1 MDSIIDVLIRKEEFG
16 RINIKECFVEW
27 GEEKLSQNPKKYIY
41 NSTLIFH
48 ENTDMDYY
56 KDLAENKL
64 NIYEFSA
71 LTLEG
76 DELDELEKSVNRGEE
91 IKYTNDLISFID
103 VLYNRL
109 STFCFIK
116 LRNEECIDEKH
127 IINDSS
133 KAIKVFIDSLQR
145 NSPKGIVIIKNCEY
159 V

>member
-76 DELDELEKSVNRGEE
+76 DELDEL
-91 IKYTNDLISFID
+91 
-103 VLYNRL
+103 
-109 STFCFIK
+109 
-116 LRNEECIDEKH
+116 
-127 IINDSS
+127 
-133 KAIKVFIDSLQR
+133 
-145 NSPKGIVIIKNCEY
+145 
-159 V
+159 